1 MSQASSNLRVFV
13 DANVLL
19 DVVLHRTRYI
29 KDSLL
34 LLQLGFQDRVTLVT
48 TASTFHAVRYVAFKS
63 RGRGAMEVLEAL
75 LRQFA
80 FIPETVDSVRAG
92 LSYKDPEDAALAF
105 ACLEA
110 GVNLVATRDVA
121 GFAPFQERGLRPM
134 LPAVLAARI
143 VNAS

>member
-1 MSQASSNLRVFV
+1 MSHASTSLRVFV

-19 DVVLHRTRYI
+19 DVVLHRTRYVQ
-29 KDSLL
+29 DSLL
-34 LLQLGFQDRVTLVT
+34 VLQLGFQGHVTLVT

-134 LPAVLAARI
+134 LPAVLAARL
-143 VNAS
+143 SQ

>member
-1 MSQASSNLRVFV
+1 MSQASSSLRVFV

-134 LPAVLAARI
+134 LPAVLAARL
-143 VNAS
+143 SQ

>member
-1 MSQASSNLRVFV
+1 MSHASTSLRVFV

-19 DVVLHRTRYI
+19 DVVLHRTRYVQ
-29 KDSLL
+29 DSLL
-34 LLQLGFQDRVTLVT
+34 VLQLGFQGRVTLVT
-48 TASTFHAVRYVAFKS
+48 TASAFHSVRYLAMKT

-110 GVNLVATRDVA
+110 GVHLVATRDVA

>member
-1 MSQASSNLRVFV
+1 MSHASTSLRVFV

-19 DVVLHRTRYI
+19 DVVLHRTRYVQ
-29 KDSLL
+29 DSLL
-34 LLQLGFQDRVTLVT
+34 VLQLGFQGRVILVA
-48 TASTFHAVRYVAFKS
+48 TASTFHSVRYLAMKT
-63 RGRGAMEVLEAL
+63 RGRGVLEVLEAL

-110 GVNLVATRDVA
+110 GVHLVATRDVA

>member
-1 MSQASSNLRVFV
+1 MSQASSSLRVFV

-19 DVVLHRTRYI
+19 DVVLHRTRYV

-134 LPAVLAARI
+134 LPAVLAARL
-143 VNAS
+143 SQ

>member
-1 MSQASSNLRVFV
+1 MSQASSSLRVFV

-19 DVVLHRTRYI
+19 DVVLHRTRYV

-48 TASTFHAVRYVAFKS
+48 TASTFHAVRFVAFKS

-134 LPAVLAARI
+134 LPAVLAARL
-143 VNAS
+143 SQ

>member
-1 MSQASSNLRVFV
+1 MSQVSSSLRVFV

-19 DVVLHRTRYI
+19 DVVLHRTRYV

-48 TASTFHAVRYVAFKS
+48 TASTFHAVRFVAFKS

-121 GFAPFQERGLRPM
+121 GFAPFQDRGLRPM
-134 LPAVLAARI
+134 LPAVLAARL
-143 VNAS
+143 SQ

>member
-1 MSQASSNLRVFV
+1 
-13 DANVLL
+13 
-19 DVVLHRTRYI
+19 
-29 KDSLL
+29 
-34 LLQLGFQDRVTLVT
+34 
-48 TASTFHAVRYVAFKS
+48 
-63 RGRGAMEVLEAL
+63 MEVLEAL

-110 GVNLVATRDVA
+110 GVHLVATRDVA

>member
-1 MSQASSNLRVFV
+1 MSQASSSLRVFV

-19 DVVLHRTRYI
+19 DVVLHRTRYV

-63 RGRGAMEVLEAL
+63 RGRGAMEVLEVL

-121 GFAPFQERGLRPM
+121 GFTPFQERGLRPM
-134 LPAVLAARI
+134 LAAVLAARI

>member
-1 MSQASSNLRVFV
+1 MSQASSSLRVFV

-19 DVVLHRTRYI
+19 DVVLHRTRYV

-75 LRQFA
+75 LRQLA

-121 GFAPFQERGLRPM
+121 GFEPFQERGLRPM
-134 LPAVLAARI
+134 LPAVLAARL
-143 VNAS
+143 SQ

>member
-1 MSQASSNLRVFV
+1 MSQASSSLRVFV

-110 GVNLVATRDVA
+110 GVHLVATRDVA

-134 LPAVLAARI
+134 LPAVLAARL
-143 VNAS
+143 SQ

>member
-1 MSQASSNLRVFV
+1 MSQASSSLRVFV

-19 DVVLHRTRYI
+19 DVVLHRTRYV

-48 TASTFHAVRYVAFKS
+48 TASTFHAVRFVAFKS

-121 GFAPFQERGLRPM
+121 GFAPFQDRGLRPM
-134 LPAVLAARI
+134 LPAVLAARL
-143 VNAS
+143 SQ

>member
-1 MSQASSNLRVFV
+1 MSQASSSLRVFV

-19 DVVLHRTRYI
+19 DVVLHRTRYV

-80 FIPETVDSVRAG
+80 FIPETVESVRAG

-105 ACLEA
+105 ACLEV
-110 GVNLVATRDVA
+110 GVHLVATRDVA

-134 LPAVLAARI
+134 LPAVLAARL
-143 VNAS
+143 SQ

>member
-1 MSQASSNLRVFV
+1 MSQASSSLRVFV

-19 DVVLHRTRYI
+19 DVVLHRTRYV

-63 RGRGAMEVLEAL
+63 RGRVAMEVLEAL

-110 GVNLVATRDVA
+110 GVHLVATRDVA

-134 LPAVLAARI
+134 LPAVLAARL
-143 VNAS
+143 SQ

>member
-1 MSQASSNLRVFV
+1 MSQVSSSLRVFV

-19 DVVLHRTRYI
+19 DVVLHRTRYV

-134 LPAVLAARI
+134 LPAVLAARL
-143 VNAS
+143 SQ

>member
-1 MSQASSNLRVFV
+1 MSQASSSLRVFV

-19 DVVLHRTRYI
+19 DVVLHRTRYV

-63 RGRGAMEVLEAL
+63 RGRGAMEVLEVL

-110 GVNLVATRDVA
+110 GVNLLATRDVA

-134 LPAVLAARI
+134 LPAVLAARL
-143 VNAS
+143 SQ

>member
-1 MSQASSNLRVFV
+1 MSQASSSLRVFV

-19 DVVLHRTRYI
+19 DVVLHRTRYV

-34 LLQLGFQDRVTLVT
+34 VLQLGFQGRVTLVT
-48 TASTFHAVRYVAFKS
+48 TASTFHTVRYLAMKT

>member
-1 MSQASSNLRVFV
+1 MSHASTSLRVFV

-19 DVVLHRTRYI
+19 DVVLHRTRYV

-34 LLQLGFQDRVTLVT
+34 VLQLGFQDRVTLVT

-134 LPAVLAARI
+134 LPAVLAARL
-143 VNAS
+143 SQ

>member
-1 MSQASSNLRVFV
+1 MSQASSSLRVFV